1 MKCKI
6 YDCDNEAFRLGCCK
20 KHYIPKKSYKG
31 NKKDYI
37 KPKCFC
43 DYTEC
48 MAYCLGILYSDGY
61 LIKPKDGRQSQLGLK
76 MNDKEVVDIVA
87 KYIGVAQFVGETLR
101 KDVGSTFYSFRLSC
115 QELCDRLNYL
125 GLTFDKSYNQRI
137 PKIPLH
143 LMPHF
148 IRGLLDGDG
157 HIASIEQPRVS
168 LLVTGDLALYINNL
182 LYNYGFDTDLQAIS
196 TKSGYELYG
205 LSLNISNHNSVKFL
219 DWIYKDAHYY
229 LSRKY
234 EQYIA
239 ISNKTYKYPKY
250 SRRRVHEYGDVF
262 YDSIKDDDIV

>member
-20 KHYIPKKSYKG
+20 KHYI
-31 NKKDYI
+31 
-37 KPKCFC
+37 
-43 DYTEC
+43 
-48 MAYCLGILYSDGY
+48 
-61 LIKPKDGRQSQLGLK
+61 
-76 MNDKEVVDIVA
+76 
-87 KYIGVAQFVGETLR
+87 
-101 KDVGSTFYSFRLSC
+101 
-115 QELCDRLNYL
+115 
-125 GLTFDKSYNQRI
+125 
-137 PKIPLH
+137 
-143 LMPHF
+143 
-148 IRGLLDGDG
+148 
-157 HIASIEQPRVS
+157 SI
-168 LLVTGDLALYINNL
+168 
-182 LYNYGFDTDLQAIS
+182 
-196 TKSGYELYG
+196 KSGYELYG